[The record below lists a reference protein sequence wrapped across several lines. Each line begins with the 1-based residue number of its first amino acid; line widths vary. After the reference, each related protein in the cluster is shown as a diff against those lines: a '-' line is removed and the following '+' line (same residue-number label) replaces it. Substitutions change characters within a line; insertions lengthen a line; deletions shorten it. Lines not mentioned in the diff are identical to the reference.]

1 MANIRMLPSTFLTST
16 PLIKVISEGE
26 KESHIIGNNPH
37 DQFILGRNGGLHYYN
52 LQCSES
58 TEEYGRYK
66 FDLKEPENDYEE
78 ATFDKVDFIDLMDH
92 DAERFGLKD
101 DSRYLLLKKEIEKLF
116 EIRIEEVE
124 EEKQEGIA
132 KVLNGRLV
140 MGEYFNDEEENYE
153 DI

>member
-1 MANIRMLPSTFLTST
+1 MLPSTFLTST
-16 PLIKVISEGE
+16 PLIKVTSEGE
-26 KESHIIGNNPH
+26 EQSHIVGSNPH

-52 LQCSES
+52 LQCCAS
-58 TEEYGRYK
+58 TEYGDYK
-66 FDLKEPENDYEE
+66 FDVKEPESDYEE
-78 ATFDKVDFIDLMDH
+78 ITFDKVDFIDLMDI
-92 DAERFGLKD
+92 DAERFNLKD